1 MLSVACQNPQK
12 SPSVLCTNLFH
23 FSSPW
28 YFLFVHKSSSLE
40 VVLLWIVTI
49 SMSFS
54 VCCCLFNSCYCLELV
69 SCLVFYD
76 KYFEI
81 YIYLSDVCQPVHFTI
96 SRLEKMENFLVCQ
109 NDVPSIL
116 YQSICNGLFFAKNK
130 LQQILSTANI
140 LYILM
145 LMKCRISKIY
155 HCQINYTAQT

>member
-1 MLSVACQNPQK
+1 MLSVVCQNPPK

-69 SCLVFYD
+69 SCLVFFD

-96 SRLEKMENFLVCQ
+96 SRLEKMENFLSMSKRCFI
-109 NDVPSIL
+109 NIE
-116 YQSICNGLFFAKNK
+116 QSICNGFFRKKNYSRYC
-130 LQQILSTANI
+130 ILLIFHIFSFDEKYNI
-140 LYILM
+140 EIPQLI
-145 LMKCRISKIY
+145 
-155 HCQINYTAQT
+155 

>member
-1 MLSVACQNPQK
+1 
-12 SPSVLCTNLFH
+12 
-23 FSSPW
+23 
-28 YFLFVHKSSSLE
+28 
-40 VVLLWIVTI
+40 
-49 SMSFS
+49 MSFS

-130 LQQILSTANI
+130 LQQILSTTNI

-145 LMKCRISKIY
+145 LMKSRISKIY
-155 HCQINYTAQT
+155 HCQINYTVQT